1 MGLYFNTIYY
11 LILAKILI
19 ILIARLF
26 YFLCTFLVGVILRK
40 SRWHELKITTI
51 QLLIDKLINELADC
65 LSIARA
71 YMVGLD
77 VLDIGQTALL
87 QICEQFFDC
96 LVGLSFEVPEVDE
109 DALLLAL
116 NTNGIRTCLIWR
128 QMRKEIR
135 G

>member
-1 MGLYFNTIYY
+1 M
-11 LILAKILI
+11 
-19 ILIARLF
+19 
-26 YFLCTFLVGVILRK
+26 
-40 SRWHELKITTI
+40 
-51 QLLIDKLINELADC
+51 IDKLINKLADC

-71 YMVGLD
+71 YVVGLD

-87 QICEQFFDC
+87 QICKQFFDC

-135 G
+135 GW